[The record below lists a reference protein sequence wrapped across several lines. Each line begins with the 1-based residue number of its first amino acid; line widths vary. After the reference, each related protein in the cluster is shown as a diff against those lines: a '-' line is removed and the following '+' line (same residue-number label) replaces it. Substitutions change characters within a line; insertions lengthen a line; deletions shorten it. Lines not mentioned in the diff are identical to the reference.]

1 MEKEK
6 FAFLPLLTVILPI
19 VALAGLGYV
28 VLDMRMIAVLAYAAV
43 VSTSFLVRVPERG
56 PLARIFAGIR
66 RAMAPIL
73 APPAESPFERF
84 WRTWE
89 KEGFPRIRVAR
100 AMAIDRPLRAGVL
113 EVLAQPGIIERL
125 ERLMAP
131 HEPTVSAMEEP
142 RGATSGRVA
151 QESGPESAPE
161 GPSDQGEE
169 ARERGGEEQ
178 DLE

>member
-1 MEKEK
+1 MERGKL
-6 FAFLPLLTVILPI
+6 AFLPLLTVILPI
-19 VALAGLGYV
+19 TALAGLGYV
-28 VLDMRMIAVLAYAAV
+28 VMDTRMIAVLVYAAV
-43 VSTSFLVRVPERG
+43 VSASFFMRVPERG

-100 AMAIDRPLRAGVL
+100 AMAIDRPLRTGVL

-125 ERLMAP
+125 ERLAAP
-131 HEPTVSAMEEP
+131 HEPMASATVEP
-142 RGATSGRVA
+142 REATSGRAVR
-151 QESGPESAPE
+151 ESGSESAPE
-161 GPSDQGEE
+161 GPSGQGEE
-169 ARERGGEEQ
+169 ERERGGEERG
-178 DLE
+178 LE